1 MCVMDPAGRRLKI
14 PVWMLS
20 QDCAATKI
28 TERPHLTKGALLSLA
43 SLVTSQL
50 NSKGDIHGN
59 PVRFS
64 PEIGA
69 SAKDRNVKSV
79 RGLLL
84 VSMRERWPSAAR
96 TACLVR
102 DLKPII
108 PRPLIHACLAIL
120 KSLRSASPVAALSV
134 QSTSTEHPFLVVCG
148 PCCLPALT

>member
-1 MCVMDPAGRRLKI
+1 MAGLAQNFAVQMQRRA
-14 PVWMLS
+14 WES
-20 QDCAATKI
+20 QGSGLHTRHFCQ
-28 TERPHLTKGALLSLA
+28 GAEPEPLRLL
-43 SLVTSQL
+43 
-50 NSKGDIHGN
+50 
-59 PVRFS
+59 
-64 PEIGA
+64 
-69 SAKDRNVKSV
+69 
-79 RGLLL
+79 
-84 VSMRERWPSAAR
+84 R